1 MYGAERQ
8 VRSAPDVEIKS
19 EADDRAFSEP
29 SETSKTDVIGI
40 VCALDSGGL
49 IRVNCWLKLVFIF
62 GPRLPASCLKGGP
75 FRAAIY
81 RAAVRPPG
89 GGGWGWVPFQF
100 KVQGLLTNP
109 LLSFQITI
117 QLLPKRP
124 PSSRSQA
131 QLRSRLK
138 SGS

>member
-49 IRVNCWLKLVFIF
+49 IRVIRCGVRLGRELLENLSDLTQQFWNIF
-62 GPRLPASCLKGGP
+62 GGHTPYEL
-75 FRAAIY
+75 
-81 RAAVRPPG
+81 
-89 GGGWGWVPFQF
+89 
-100 KVQGLLTNP
+100 
-109 LLSFQITI
+109 
-117 QLLPKRP
+117 
-124 PSSRSQA
+124 
-131 QLRSRLK
+131 
-138 SGS
+138 